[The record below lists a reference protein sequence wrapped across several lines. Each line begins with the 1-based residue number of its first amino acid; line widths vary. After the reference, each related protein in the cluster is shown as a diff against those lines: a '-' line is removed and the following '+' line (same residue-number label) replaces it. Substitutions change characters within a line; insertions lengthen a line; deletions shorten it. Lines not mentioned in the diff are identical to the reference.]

1 MDAKDVI
8 GMTPLHHSLSMHS
21 NDISFEIAKARRAA
35 DWAHGLERGETGG
48 CAIR

>member
-21 NDISFEIAKARRAA
+21 NDISFEIAKARR
-35 DWAHGLERGETGG
+35 GVLEGRGDQMRHLCLSFG
-48 CAIR
+48 